1 MLQGLLESISLTP
14 EKLFDLCDKDSSG
27 VIDIEEVKNM
37 LEDLK
42 PVIQTKELRMIHN
55 FLDVNN
61 DGQVSR
67 QEFIKRL

>member
-1 MLQGLLESISLTP
+1 
-14 EKLFDLCDKDSSG
+14 
-27 VIDIEEVKNM
+27 M